1 MQPVLVTLNRS
12 VTENPECS
20 LAEKIIQTRNK
31 KEHHHDEEQNSEE
44 VTNQSFTVQVGVGNL
59 LQLRKTYTVGMQ
71 KYGRRNRASYRSS
84 TMRRAEQ
91 PSRR

>member
-44 VTNQSFTVQVGVGNL
+44 VTNQFTSGGSSNL
-59 LQLRKTYTVGMQ
+59 LQLRNDFTEECKNT
-71 KYGRRNRASYRSS
+71 
-84 TMRRAEQ
+84 AEETELLIAL
-91 PSRR
+91 R